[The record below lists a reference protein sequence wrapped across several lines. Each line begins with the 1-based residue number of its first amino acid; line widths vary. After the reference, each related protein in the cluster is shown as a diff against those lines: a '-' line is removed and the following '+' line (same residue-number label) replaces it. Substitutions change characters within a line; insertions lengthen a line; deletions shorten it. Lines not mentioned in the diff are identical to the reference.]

1 MLTAWHELC
10 PSNRAVLGHR
20 SLLHH
25 PGRGSDKEFCC
36 FCFYCLVKVST
47 QPAGQL
53 FTKFRCLTR
62 QVSMSMSR
70 KKKLVQDTAS
80 HHVMRTKSARTCSL
94 LLHVQR
100 DLAARQWM
108 AFSGDDYSVFFF
120 PFSLPSFAALED
132 ALHFYPVTCSRRLVE
147 DLNTSDRS
155 RPLCVSRADVIA
167 INESR
172 ETETEREKREG
183 KTDKRER
190 LYMHSSLHLFATIN
204 AHNKLFKLLM
214 RMQGIAAH
222 LHLQR
227 K

>member
-10 PSNRAVLGHR
+10 PSNRAVLHHR

-36 FCFYCLVKVST
+36 LCCYCLVKVGI

-53 FTKFRCLTR
+53 FTKFHFFTR

-70 KKKLVQDTAS
+70 KKTLVQDTAS
-80 HHVMRTKSARTCSL
+80 HHVMCTKSARTCSL

-100 DLAARQWM
+100 DLAARQRM

-147 DLNTSDRS
+147 DLNTSDHS

-167 INESR
+167 INES
-172 ETETEREKREG
+172 
-183 KTDKRER
+183 
-190 LYMHSSLHLFATIN
+190 
-204 AHNKLFKLLM
+204 
-214 RMQGIAAH
+214 
-222 LHLQR
+222 
-227 K
+227 